1 MLRTPLLT
9 LPLPSGHP
17 SQGVQPQ
24 HHPTEVKAFQAV
36 ACTSWT
42 LDALFLA
49 GHVSWMERL

>member
-42 LDALFLA
+42 LDALFLP